1 MITPVKDLVARI
13 DPKKFDMILIRNVED
28 SFITEDLKKE
38 AGEQW
43 IAIGSKVID
52 SDKNG
57 RIFLIRAWRKS

>member
-1 MITPVKDLVARI
+1 MTTQVKDLIARI

-28 SFITEDLKKE
+28 SFLTDDLKKE
-38 AGEQW
+38 AGDQW
-43 IAIGSKVID
+43 IAIGSRAID